1 MDIHDYGELKTLLT
15 EVVGEL
21 GIVDLLTEIRDL
33 LSNKKPEVQQEQ
45 TIDISVLRKM
55 AQNLLMEGKEP
66 EIKKLFAEY
75 GVKKLSELDP
85 SKYDEIKERLAQW
98 Y

>member
-1 MDIHDYGELKTLLT
+1 MDIHAYGELKTLLT

-21 GIVDLLTEIRDL
+21 GIVDLLAEIRDL
-33 LSNKKPEVQQEQ
+33 LKGKEIQQDQ

-85 SKYDEIKERLAQW
+85 SKYEEIKERLAQW

>member
-1 MDIHDYGELKTLLT
+1 MDIHAYGELKTLLT

-21 GIVDLLTEIRDL
+21 GIVDLLAEIRDL
-33 LSNKKPEVQQEQ
+33 LKGKEIQQNQ

>member
-15 EVVGEL
+15 EVISES

-45 TIDISVLRKM
+45 TIDLSVLRKM

-66 EIKKLFAEY
+66 EIRKLFAEY

-85 SKYDEIKERLAQW
+85 SKYEEIKERLAQW

>member
-21 GIVDLLTEIRDL
+21 GIVDLLAEIRDL
-33 LSNKKPEVQQEQ
+33 LKGKEIQQEQ